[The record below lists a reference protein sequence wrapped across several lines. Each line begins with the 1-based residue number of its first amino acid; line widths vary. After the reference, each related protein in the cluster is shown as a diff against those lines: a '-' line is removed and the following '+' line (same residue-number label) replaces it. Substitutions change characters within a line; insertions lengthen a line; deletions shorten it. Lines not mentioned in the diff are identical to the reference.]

1 MAKLCAF
8 HVHLVNLKDRLRNI
22 ETNRANLAH
31 GRLPSLVVRFS
42 AATPW
47 HFDAARW
54 APSTASF
61 STDSTWLCD
70 VRLSGSGHRNRW
82 HFMSTR
88 PNRKRRRD
96 ERRAALTKITKS
108 PCVQVAPRF
117 YYSVALAMLWR
128 PPHPPS
134 PRPHSPNVRPG
145 QPRGKAGRACFE
157 RIKRDQKKMVAVSSD
172 VCTLASNRLRN

>member
-1 MAKLCAF
+1 MSGEFSEHLERSSRHGSFAKLCAF
-8 HVHLVNLKDRLRNI
+8 HVHPVNLKDRLRNI

-31 GRLPSLVVRFS
+31 ERLPSLVVRFS
-42 AATPW
+42 ATTPW

-88 PNRKRRRD
+88 PNRKRRR
-96 ERRAALTKITKS
+96 ERAAGRINQNHQITLCAGGATILLLGCIS
-108 PCVQVAPRF
+108 HAVAA
-117 YYSVALAMLWR
+117 S
-128 PPHPPS
+128 PS
-134 PRPHSPNVRPG
+134 PVTPAP
-145 QPRGKAGRACFE
+145 QP
-157 RIKRDQKKMVAVSSD
+157 
-172 VCTLASNRLRN
+172 